1 MPLQPALLGGVFIGV
16 LSALPVISI
25 ANYCCCMW
33 IVGGGMLAAY
43 LDQAPGRTD
52 SNLGRGALD
61 GLLAGIIGAFVF
73 LAASA
78 VVSTLMAPLQER
90 MIAGILDGSY
100 DLPPEVRR
108 VFEIARAGGGVFFWN
123 ILAFFAHLFAG
134 LLFGT
139 LGGLLGALFFWR
151 DELPPAIGG
160 PQAPPPIP
168 PSL

>member
-25 ANYCCCMW
+25 GNCCCLW

-43 LDQAPGRTD
+43 LDQAPGRP
-52 SNLGRGALD
+52 NNMARGALD

-78 VVSTLMAPLQER
+78 VVNTLMAPLQQR
-90 MIAGILDGSY
+90 LIAGILDGTY
-100 DLPPEVRR
+100 DMPPEVRDWFEMIR
-108 VFEIARAGGGVFFWN
+108 DRDSGFFGQVLGFVFQ
-123 ILAFFAHLFAG
+123 LFAG
-134 LLFGT
+134 SIFGT
-139 LGGLLGALFFWR
+139 LGGLLGAALFWR
-151 DELPPAIGG
+151 DDLPPAIGG
-160 PQAPPPIP
+160 PQVPPPIP

>member
-16 LSALPVISI
+16 LSALPVVSI
-25 ANYCCCMW
+25 ANCCCIW
-33 IVGGGMLAAY
+33 IIGGGMLAAY
-43 LDQAPGRTD
+43 LDQGPGRPN
-52 SNLGRGALD
+52 SLARGALD

-78 VVSTLMAPLQER
+78 VVSTLMAPLQQR
-90 MIAGILDGSY
+90 LIAGILDGAY
-100 DLPPEVRR
+100 DMPPEVRDWFEMIR
-108 VFEIARAGGGVFFWN
+108 NREAGFFGQVFGFLFQ
-123 ILAFFAHLFAG
+123 LFAG

-160 PQAPPPIP
+160 PQVPPTIPPP
-168 PSL
+168 L